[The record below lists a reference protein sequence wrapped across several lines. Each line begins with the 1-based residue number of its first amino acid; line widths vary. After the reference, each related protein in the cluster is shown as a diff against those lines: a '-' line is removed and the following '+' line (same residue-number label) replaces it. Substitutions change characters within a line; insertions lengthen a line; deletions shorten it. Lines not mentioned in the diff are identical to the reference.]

1 MTICSVGTGMVY
13 WDYHKRKTT
22 LGKEY
27 SMNYKNITVAGGGVL
42 GSQIAFQ
49 TAFKGFKTTV
59 WLRSEGS
66 IGRTEPKLAR
76 LKGIYLATLEA
87 MKTNPLAYADGL
99 TDKKPLTDEE
109 IEALKAKVIEAANN
123 LTLTTSYEEAAKDC
137 DLVIES
143 IAENPQEKIAFYTE
157 LQKYL
162 PEKTVIATNSSTML
176 PSTFAQYT
184 GRPEKYL
191 ALHFANEIWR
201 FNTGEVMGHPG
212 TDPKY
217 YEEVAEFAEAIG
229 MVPLRLK
236 KEQPAYILN
245 TLLVPLLNAAQMLL
259 ATDVASVEDIDRCWE
274 IATGAP
280 AGPFKILD
288 KVGLTTAYNIVSMR
302 PEAKDPNTL
311 PGKIAAMLK
320 SYIDAGK
327 LGINAGEGFYK
338 YNR

>member
-1 MTICSVGTGMVY
+1 
-13 WDYHKRKTT
+13 
-22 LGKEY
+22 
-27 SMNYKNITVAGGGVL
+27 MNYKKITVAGGGVL

-49 TAFKGFKTTV
+49 TAFKGFDTTI

-66 IGRTEPKLAR
+66 IGRTQPKLER

-87 MKTNPLAYADGL
+87 MKTNPLAYANGL
-99 TDKKPLTDEE
+99 TDKKPLTDAE
-109 IEALKAKVIEAANN
+109 IDALKAQVEKACAN
-123 LTLTTSYEEAAKDC
+123 LKLTTSYDEAADC
-137 DLVIES
+137 DLLIES
-143 IAENPQEKIAFYTE
+143 IAENPEEKIAFYTE
-157 LQKYL
+157 MAKHL
-162 PEKTVIATNSSTML
+162 PERTVIATNSSTLL
-176 PSTFAQYT
+176 PSAFAQYT

-217 YEEVAEFAEAIG
+217 YEEVAEFAQAIG
-229 MVPLRLK
+229 MVPLRLH

-320 SYIDAGK
+320 SYIDQGK
-327 LGINAGEGFYK
+327 LGVNAGEGFYK
-338 YNR
+338 YN